1 MILRLL
7 RHLYH
12 YGLLSTIRRVVID
25 RSMRP
30 TGMGTFYF
38 VRYGVKTIG
47 GHSLTFK
54 GGFVRRLVNE
64 SHDVEVFLSHIYGGG
79 ATSYLRNWIESSPA
93 DRLIFIVCSTE
104 VVGVLVVEAYRA
116 NKKHC
121 TFFVRGLSAFFG
133 LKGKKCRIVV
143 SELLTWEKYW
153 PEGLMSN
160 RRMNELCRRIVD
172 LKNALQS
179 ELLYCVHDFYSM
191 CPRFDLVTP
200 EYRYCDSEYTLEKC
214 ERCLGDAQNY
224 KWHNVCGINIVEWR
238 KSTKSM
244 LDACTEI
251 RAFSEDSLKRITRCW
266 PNLKVT
272 LLPHKFVGGF
282 TRKPKIIRD
291 KLTIG
296 VVGKIQR
303 HKGSEEVVA
312 LGQYLLTQKKNDV
325 RIVVVGNLH
334 VDTDRIPSNVIVLG
348 AYQTNELPDIIE
360 RENINVAFF
369 SSVCVESFSYVTQE
383 LMALG
388 LPIVCY
394 DVGAPRDRIRVYP
407 DGKIIPEVTPE
418 ATWQTIN
425 ELFDEMKVKYGA
437 AK

>member
-12 YGLLSTIRRVVID
+12 YGLFATIRRMVID

-30 TGMGTFYF
+30 TGMGMFYF

-54 GGFVRRLVNE
+54 SGFVRRLLNE
-64 SHDVEVFLSHIYGGG
+64 SHDVEVFLTHIYGGG
-79 ATSYLRNWIESSPA
+79 ATSYLRNWIESSPP
-93 DRLIFIVCSTE
+93 DRLIFVVRPTE
-104 VVGVLVVEAYRA
+104 VVGVLGVEAYRA
-116 NKKHC
+116 NKQHC
-121 TFFVRGLSAFFG
+121 TFFVRDFSAFLG

-143 SELLTWEKYW
+143 SELLSWERYW
-153 PEGLMSN
+153 TEGLMSN
-160 RRMNELCRRIVD
+160 RRMDELCRRIVY
-172 LKNALQS
+172 LKDALQS

-200 EYRYCDSEYTLEKC
+200 EYRYCGSEYTLEKC
-214 ERCLGDAQNY
+214 KGCLADAQNN
-224 KWHNVCGINIVEWR
+224 KWHNVRGIKIVEWR
-238 KSTKSM
+238 QSTKSM

-266 PNLKVT
+266 PNLKVA

-282 TRKPKIIRD
+282 TRKPQIMRNR
-291 KLTIG
+291 LTIG
-296 VVGKIQR
+296 VVGNIQR

-394 DVGAPRDRIRVYP
+394 DVGAPRDRVRAYP
-407 DGKIIPEVTPE
+407 DGKVIPEVTPE
-418 ATWQTIN
+418 ATWQAIN
-425 ELFDEMKVKYGA
+425 ELFNEMKVKYGA
-437 AK
+437 PK